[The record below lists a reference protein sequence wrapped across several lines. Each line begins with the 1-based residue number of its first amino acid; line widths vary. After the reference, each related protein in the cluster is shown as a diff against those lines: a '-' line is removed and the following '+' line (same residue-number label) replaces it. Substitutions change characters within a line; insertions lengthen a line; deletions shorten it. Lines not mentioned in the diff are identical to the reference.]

1 MPTPKIYSSPAEKS
15 RAQRERERERRVAEQ
30 AAKGL
35 PPVAP
40 IPTMPSRP
48 RWTAQVAAAVAFL
61 EASRDEQQSYY
72 DERSESWQE
81 SDAGTELA
89 ARIEAIENA
98 LGSLEEAAGG

>member
-1 MPTPKIYSSPAEKS
+1 
-15 RAQRERERERRVAEQ
+15 
-30 AAKGL
+30 
-35 PPVAP
+35 
-40 IPTMPSRP
+40 MPSRP

>member
-1 MPTPKIYSSPAEKS
+1 MPTPRVYSSTAEKS
-15 RAQRERERERRVAEQ
+15 RAQRERDRERRAAEQ
-30 AAKGL
+30 EAKGL

-40 IPTMPSRP
+40 IPTMQSRP

-61 EASRDEQQSYY
+61 EAARDEQQEYY

-81 SDAGTELA
+81 GDAGIELA

-98 LGSLEEAAGG
+98 LAELESAGV

>member
-1 MPTPKIYSSPAEKS
+1 MPTPKKYSSTAEKS
-15 RAQRERERERRVAEQ
+15 RAQRERERARRLEEQ
-30 AAKGL
+30 QAKGL
-35 PPVAP
+35 PAVAP

-48 RWTAQVAAAVAFL
+48 RWTAQVAAAVALL
-61 EASRDEQQSYY
+61 EASRDEQQSYH

-98 LGSLEEAAGG
+98 LAELESAAV